1 MRRNFSMDEALQ
13 ETIIGDRLTT
23 FIDSL
28 NWQLPEYLK
37 EVERLA
43 LAEEVPI
50 IRRSMQSLLIFLMGA
65 RQPEKMLEIGT
76 AVGFSG
82 MLLCHHAGENARLD
96 TIEKVPQRIRA
107 ARENFARYGMDGR
120 ITLWEGDAAEVL
132 EEMVAQGRNYD
143 FIFMDAAKGQYLRFL
158 PDILAL
164 LEPGGM
170 LVTDNVLQGGD
181 VLQSRYA
188 ITKRDRTI
196 HKRMRQYLYT
206 LTHSQGLNTV
216 ILPVGDGVTLT
227 TV

>member
-1 MRRNFSMDEALQ
+1 MRQNFSMDEVVQ
-13 ETIIGDRLTT
+13 EAIAGDRLTT
-23 FIDSL
+23 FIDAL

-37 EVERLA
+37 EVERRA

-65 RQPEKMLEIGT
+65 RRPKEMLEIGT

-82 MLLCHHAGENARLD
+82 MLLCHHAGEDAHLD

-107 ARENFARYGMDGR
+107 AKENFAKYGLDR
-120 ITLWEGDAAEVL
+120 QINLWEGDAAGVL
-132 EEMVAQGRNYD
+132 EDMTVKGRKYD
-143 FIFMDAAKGQYLRFL
+143 VIFMDAAKGQYLRFL
-158 PDILAL
+158 PSILEL
-164 LEPGGM
+164 LMPGGM

-196 HKRMRQYLYT
+196 HKRMREYLHI

>member
-37 EVERLA
+37 EVERRA

-120 ITLWEGDAAEVL
+120 ITLWEGDAADVL
-132 EEMVAQGRNYD
+132 EEMVAQGRNYN

>member
-37 EVERLA
+37 EVERRA

>member
-1 MRRNFSMDEALQ
+1 
-13 ETIIGDRLTT
+13 
-23 FIDSL
+23 
-28 NWQLPEYLK
+28 
-37 EVERLA
+37 
-43 LAEEVPI
+43 
-50 IRRSMQSLLIFLMGA
+50 MGA

>member
-1 MRRNFSMDEALQ
+1 MDEALQ